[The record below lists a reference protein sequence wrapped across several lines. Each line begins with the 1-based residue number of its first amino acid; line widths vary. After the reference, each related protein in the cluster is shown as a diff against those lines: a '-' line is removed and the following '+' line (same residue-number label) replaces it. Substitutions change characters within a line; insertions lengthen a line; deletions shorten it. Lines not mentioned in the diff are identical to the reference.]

1 MRRLG
6 KSSVRDRRLA
16 ATDDAALWRKVRR
29 FSAARAVDV
38 ARAQAQDE
46 VFARVEARSRR
57 RGCAR
62 VLVGGKLPF
71 ERFRAKPCCTQRVP
85 PCDGCPWDVL
95 LRLMSPRSSP
105 PGAPAKLLLQL
116 RSNYLDRY
124 VSRPAS
130 ADRICR
136 CER

>member
-1 MRRLG
+1 MLISYAYAMCRMP
-6 KSSVRDRRLA
+6 KNRDHGQLWMVMLLLLLV
-16 ATDDAALWRKVRR
+16 ALN
-29 FSAARAVDV
+29 DPLYI
-38 ARAQAQDE
+38 
-46 VFARVEARSRR
+46 
-57 RGCAR
+57 AR

-71 ERFRAKPCCTQRVP
+71 ERFRAKLCCTQRVP